1 MALETCIAFLLADSY
16 DAEDFLFFQKNAT
29 RKRRKAR

>member
-16 DAEDFLFFQKNAT
+16 DAEDFLYFKKNAT
-29 RKRRKAR
+29 RRKAR